1 MSGRNC
7 YTREELFQLVRELE
21 RLFNLVRILDPA
33 SEEQLV
39 PKVDGS
45 LEREPWE
52 ELYILMDTPDKR
64 EISECRPVHALSRPL
79 ILEEN
84 GKEFPLVLELAG
96 EVPARLVERRRGYY
110 SLEKTAADREELY
123 RDELTQ
129 VFNRRYLRDFIFLNR
144 NLNQITRL
152 GIVMLDL
159 RRFKAVNDTFGH
171 LVGDHTL
178 EQVAR
183 VLQAHIESQGAVIRM
198 GGDEFVI
205 ILLDC
210 EEGAV
215 CQKVAELREA
225 LSPVAEADFGYAYT
239 ERFTPSLDLLRALVE
254 QADRCMYQE
263 KRHRY

>member
-1 MSGRNC
+1 
-7 YTREELFQLVRELE
+7 
-21 RLFNLVRILDPA
+21 
-33 SEEQLV
+33 
-39 PKVDGS
+39 
-45 LEREPWE
+45 
-52 ELYILMDTPDKR
+52 
-64 EISECRPVHALSRPL
+64 
-79 ILEEN
+79 
-84 GKEFPLVLELAG
+84 
-96 EVPARLVERRRGYY
+96 
-110 SLEKTAADREELY
+110 
-123 RDELTQ
+123 
-129 VFNRRYLRDFIFLNR
+129 
-144 NLNQITRL
+144 
-152 GIVMLDL
+152 MLDL

-254 QADRCMYQE
+254 QADRRMYQE